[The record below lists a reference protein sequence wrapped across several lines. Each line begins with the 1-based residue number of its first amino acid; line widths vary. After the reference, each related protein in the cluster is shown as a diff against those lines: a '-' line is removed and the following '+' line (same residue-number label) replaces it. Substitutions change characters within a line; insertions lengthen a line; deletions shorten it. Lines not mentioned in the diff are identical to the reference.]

1 MKIGSAGETIKHLL
15 LHCLIARELG
25 SMEVTLFE
33 VSWVMP
39 KDVVELTARWPGKFR
54 KHRNGVIWNL
64 VPHSLM
70 QGIWR
75 ERNAQI
81 FEGIERAIH
90 EPKMT
95 FLQTFLGWTN
105 ASSISIFTSLTD
117 LLDSCSFCTFQFL
130 FVLSFSSKHVLCAL
144 VFFLVLSSFSI
155 NEAYLLIKKKIG
167 SDSTNKCAQR
177 VTLETDFSCSLQ
189 PKQNI

>member
-1 MKIGSAGETIKHLL
+1 
-15 LHCLIARELG
+15 
-25 SMEVTLFE
+25 MEVTLFE

-90 EPKMT
+90 ELKMI
-95 FLQTFLGWTN
+95 FL
-105 ASSISIFTSLTD
+105 
-117 LLDSCSFCTFQFL
+117 
-130 FVLSFSSKHVLCAL
+130 
-144 VFFLVLSSFSI
+144 
-155 NEAYLLIKKKIG
+155 
-167 SDSTNKCAQR
+167 
-177 VTLETDFSCSLQ
+177 
-189 PKQNI
+189 

>member
-1 MKIGSAGETIKHLL
+1 MKIGSAGDTINHLL
-15 LHCLIARELG
+15 LHCLIARVLG
-25 SMEVTLFE
+25 SMVFTLFA

-39 KDVVELTARWPGKFR
+39 KDVVELTASWPGKFR

-64 VPHSLM
+64 VPHCLM
-70 QGIWR
+70 WGIWR

-81 FEGIERAIH
+81 FEGTERAIH
-90 EPKMT
+90 ELKMT

-105 ASSISIFTSLTD
+105 ASSVSFFTSLTD

-130 FVLSFSSKHVLCAL
+130 FVLTFSSIHVLCAL
-144 VFFLVLSSFSI
+144 VFVLYCPLFLSTKLIYLS
-155 NEAYLLIKKKIG
+155 KKKIG
-167 SDSTNKCAQR
+167 SDSTNKRAQR
-177 VTLETDFSCSLQ
+177 VTLESDFSCSLQ